1 MWANQVSWW
10 SGCGGTD
17 AYFLL
22 RLSSNLSFINNIL
35 PLSVAAAC
43 FACIVPAETQAQ
55 GAEQD
60 QAATHRWIDSIDWT
74 GDLRLRYEG
83 IDEAGEAR
91 RDRFRFRGRFGF
103 ASQLSD
109 KVQFSARLATSDGD
123 PVSTNLDFGNGFSS
137 KDIAIDQVFVTW
149 NALNDLDIAVGKMG
163 RPWFRAGSNSLL
175 WDSDLNPEG
184 INATWSSGM
193 LFASLG
199 TFVVDERSDSD
210 DSLLHSFQAG
220 INKRFSEVS
229 RLVFS
234 AAYFDYTN
242 TIGNKPFY
250 LDRPKGNSVDAAGNF
265 IYDYDILEISTEY
278 AAVLYDWPVLVYGVW
293 AQNIA
298 VDIQDT
304 AFAVGFM
311 VGLVEAPG
319 NMQFSYAWYDTEA
332 DAVMGI
338 FTDSDFGAGST
349 DSKGHFIKARYGLTK
364 NIVLNATF
372 IISEIEMFRNN
383 PHDYDRVQ
391 LDIEFLFN

>member
-1 MWANQVSWW
+1 MEWPWW
-10 SGCGGTD
+10 HRPEFLPGLGTSM
-17 AYFLL
+17 Y
-22 RLSSNLSFINNIL
+22 SSNSVL
-35 PLSVAAAC
+35 PLAVAAVW
-43 FACIVPAETQAQ
+43 FASIVPAESHAQ
-55 GAEQD
+55 DAEQEPT
-60 QAATHRWIDSIDWT
+60 AAHRWIDTIDWS

-83 IDEAGEAR
+83 IDEAGESK

-103 ASQLSD
+103 DSKLTD

-123 PVSTNLDFGNGFSS
+123 PVSTNLDFGDGFSS

-163 RPWFRAGSNSLL
+163 RPWFRAGGNSLL

-220 INKRFSEVS
+220 INKRFSEAS

-234 AAYFDYTN
+234 AAFFDYTN

-265 IYDYDILEISTEY
+265 IYDYDILEISAEY
-278 AAVLYDWPVLVYGVW
+278 ATVLYDWPVLVFGVW
-293 AQNIA
+293 AQNTA

-304 AFAVGFM
+304 AFAVGFT
-311 VGLVEAPG
+311 VGLVEASG
-319 NMQFSYAWYDTEA
+319 NMQFSYAWYETEA

-338 FTDSDFGAGST
+338 FTDSDFGGGNT
-349 DSKGHFIKARYGLTK
+349 DSKGHFIEARYGLNK
-364 NIVLNATF
+364 NIALNATF

-391 LDIEFLFN
+391 LDIEFIFN

>member
-1 MWANQVSWW
+1 MYSHKT
-10 SGCGGTD
+10 G
-17 AYFLL
+17 LL
-22 RLSSNLSFINNIL
+22 RA
-35 PLSVAAAC
+35 VAAVC
-43 FACIVPAETQAQ
+43 FASIVPVETQAQ
-55 GAEQD
+55 GAERE
-60 QAATHRWIDSIDWT
+60 QAATHRWIDSIDWN
-74 GDLRLRYEG
+74 GDLRIRYEG
-83 IDEAGEAR
+83 IDEAGEAK

-103 ASQLSD
+103 DSQLSD
-109 KVQFSARLATSDGD
+109 KVQFSTRLATSDGN

-149 NALNDLDIAVGKMG
+149 NALNDLDITVGKMG

-184 INATWSSGM
+184 IHADWSSGI

-199 TFVVDERSDSD
+199 TFVVDERSDSG
-210 DSLLHSFQAG
+210 DSLLHSVQAG
-220 INKRFSEVS
+220 ISKRFAEQS

-242 TIGNKPFY
+242 TIGNPPFY
-250 LDRPKGNSVDAAGNF
+250 QDKAKGNSVDADGNF

-278 AAVLYDWPVLVYGVW
+278 AVDLYDWPVLVYGVW
-293 AQNIA
+293 AQNTA

-304 AFAVGFM
+304 AVAVGFTI
-311 VGLVEAPG
+311 GLVEESG
-319 NMQFSYAWYDTEA
+319 NIQFSYAWYDTEA

-338 FTDSDFGAGST
+338 FTDSDFGAGNT
-349 DSKGHFIKARYGLTK
+349 DSKGHFIKARYGLSR

-391 LDIEFLFN
+391 LDIEFLLN

>member
-1 MWANQVSWW
+1 MEWPWW
-10 SGCGGTD
+10 HRPE
-17 AYFLL
+17 FLL
-22 RLSSNLSFINNIL
+22 GLGTSMYSSYRIL
-35 PLSVAAAC
+35 PLAVAAVW
-43 FACIVPAETQAQ
+43 FASIVPAKTYAR
-55 GAEQD
+55 GAEQEP
-60 QAATHRWIDSIDWT
+60 AAAPRWIDSIDWN

-83 IDEAGEAR
+83 IDEAGEAK
-91 RDRFRFRGRFGF
+91 RDRFRFRARFGF
-103 ASQLSD
+103 DSQVSD

-123 PVSTNLDFGNGFSS
+123 PVSTNLDFGDGFSS

-149 NALNDLDIAVGKMG
+149 NALNDLDIVVGKMG

-184 INATWSSGM
+184 INATWASGM

-199 TFVVDERSDSD
+199 TFVVEERSDSD
-210 DSLLHSFQAG
+210 DSLLHSIQAG

-229 RLVFS
+229 RLVISTAF
-234 AAYFDYTN
+234 FDYTN

-293 AQNIA
+293 AQNTA

-304 AFAVGFM
+304 AFAIGFM
-311 VGLVEAPG
+311 VGLVESPG
-319 NMQFSYAWYDTEA
+319 DMQFSYAWYDTEA

-338 FTDSDFGAGST
+338 FTDSDFGGGNT
-349 DSKGHFIKARYGLTK
+349 DSKGHFIKARYGLT
-364 NIVLNATF
+364 NIIALNATF

-383 PHDYDRVQ
+383 PHDYNRVQ
-391 LDIEFLFN
+391 LDIEFLFR

>member
-1 MWANQVSWW
+1 MWANRLTQW

-17 AYFLL
+17 PYFLL
-22 RLSSNLSFINNIL
+22 GLSSDLSSINNIL
-35 PLSVAAAC
+35 PLAVAALW
-43 FACIVPAETQAQ
+43 FASFIPAKTHAQ
-55 GAEQD
+55 GAEQE
-60 QAATHRWIDSIDWT
+60 QAAAHRWIDTIDWS

-103 ASQLSD
+103 DSQLSD

-123 PVSTNLDFGNGFSS
+123 PVSTNLDFGDGFSS
-137 KDIAIDQVFVTW
+137 KDIAIDRVFVTW

-184 INATWSSGM
+184 INADWSSGM
-193 LFASLG
+193 LFANLG
-199 TFVVDERSDSD
+199 TFVVAERSDRD
-210 DSLLHSFQAG
+210 DSLLHSVQGG
-220 INKRFSEVS
+220 ISRRFSEQS

-234 AAYFDYTN
+234 ASYFDYTN
-242 TIGNKPFY
+242 TIGNPPFY
-250 LDRPKGNSVDAAGNF
+250 QDKAKGNSVDAAGNF

-278 AAVLYDWPVLVYGVW
+278 AAVFHGWPVMVYGVW
-293 AQNIA
+293 AQNTA

-304 AFAVGFM
+304 AFAIGFM

-338 FTDSDFGAGST
+338 FTDSDFGGGST
-349 DSKGHFIKARYGLTK
+349 DSRGHFIKARYGMTK
-364 NIVLNATF
+364 NIALNATF

-383 PHDYDRVQ
+383 RHDYDRVQ

>member
-1 MWANQVSWW
+1 MEWLWRHRPVL
-10 SGCGGTD
+10 
-17 AYFLL
+17 LL
-22 RLSSNLSFINNIL
+22 RLCTSMYSHKRGL
-35 PLSVAAAC
+35 PLAVAAVW
-43 FACIVPAETQAQ
+43 FASIVLAKSHAQ
-55 GAEQD
+55 GAEQEP
-60 QAATHRWIDSIDWT
+60 AATHRWIDSIDWN

-83 IDEAGEAR
+83 IDEAGEAK

-103 ASQLSD
+103 DSQLSD
-109 KVQFSARLATSDGD
+109 KVQFSTRLATSDGD

-149 NALNDLDIAVGKMG
+149 NALNDLDIALGKIG

-220 INKRFSEVS
+220 INKHFSEQS

-234 AAYFDYTN
+234 TAFFDYTN

-278 AAVLYDWPVLVYGVW
+278 SALIGDWPVSVFGVW
-293 AQNIA
+293 AQNTA
-298 VDIQDT
+298 VDIQGT
-304 AFAVGFM
+304 AFAIGFM

-338 FTDSDFGAGST
+338 FTDSDFGAGNT
-349 DSKGHFIKARYGLTK
+349 DSKGHFIKARYGLTR
-364 NIVLNATF
+364 NIALNGTF

>member
-1 MWANQVSWW
+1 MEWLWRHRPV
-10 SGCGGTD
+10 
-17 AYFLL
+17 FLL
-22 RLSSNLSFINNIL
+22 RLGTCMNSSKRVL
-35 PLSVAAAC
+35 PIAVAAVLLAGI
-43 FACIVPAETQAQ
+43 FPAQTYAQ
-55 GAEQD
+55 DAEAEQSS
-60 QAATHRWIDSIDWT
+60 ARNWVDSIDWE

-83 IDEAGEAR
+83 IDEQGEVK

-103 ASQLSD
+103 VSELSN
-109 KVQFSARLATSDGD
+109 KVQFSTRLATSDGN

-184 INATWSSGM
+184 INADWSSGM

-199 TFVVDERSDSD
+199 TFAVDERSDSD
-210 DSLLHSFQAG
+210 DSLLHSVQVG
-220 INKRFSEVS
+220 INKRFSEQS

-250 LDRPKGNSVDAAGNF
+250 LDLPKGNSVDAAGNF

-278 AAVLYDWPVLVYGVW
+278 ATVLYEWPVLVYGVW
-293 AQNIA
+293 AQNTA

-338 FTDSDFGAGST
+338 FGST

>member
-1 MWANQVSWW
+1 M
-10 SGCGGTD
+10 
-17 AYFLL
+17 Y
-22 RLSSNLSFINNIL
+22 SSNRVL
-35 PLSVAAAC
+35 PLVVAAVW
-43 FACIVPAETQAQ
+43 FASIVPAKSHAQ
-55 GAEQD
+55 GAEQEP
-60 QAATHRWIDSIDWT
+60 AATPRWIDSIDWN

-83 IDEAGEAR
+83 IDEAGEAK

-103 ASQLSD
+103 DSQLSE

-123 PVSTNLDFGNGFSS
+123 PVSTNLDFGDGFSS

-234 AAYFDYTN
+234 AAFFDYTN

-265 IYDYDILEISTEY
+265 IYDYDILEISAEY
-278 AAVLYDWPVLVYGVW
+278 ATVLYDWPVLVFGVW
-293 AQNIA
+293 AQNTA

-304 AFAVGFM
+304 AFAVGFT

-319 NMQFSYAWYDTEA
+319 NMQFSYAWYETEA

-338 FTDSDFGAGST
+338 FTDSDFGGGNT
-349 DSKGHFIKARYGLTK
+349 DSKGHFIKARYGLNK
-364 NIVLNATF
+364 NIALNATF

-383 PHDYDRVQ
+383 PHDYNRVQ
-391 LDIEFLFN
+391 LDIEFFFR

>member
-1 MWANQVSWW
+1 MEWPWW
-10 SGCGGTD
+10 HRPE
-17 AYFLL
+17 FLL
-22 RLSSNLSFINNIL
+22 GLGTSMYSINRVL
-35 PLSVAAAC
+35 PLAVAAVW
-43 FACIVPAETQAQ
+43 FASIVPAKSYAQA
-55 GAEQD
+55 AEQEP
-60 QAATHRWIDSIDWT
+60 AATHRWIDSIDWN

-83 IDEAGEAR
+83 IDEAGAAK

-103 ASQLSD
+103 DSQLSD

-123 PVSTNLDFGNGFSS
+123 PVSTNLDFGDGFSS

-149 NALNDLDIAVGKMG
+149 NALNDLDVAVGKMG

-220 INKRFSEVS
+220 INKRFSEQS

-242 TIGNKPFY
+242 TIGNPPFY
-250 LDRPKGNSVDAAGNF
+250 RDRAKGNSVDAAGNF

-278 AAVLYDWPVLVYGVW
+278 SALIGGWPVTVFGVW
-293 AQNIA
+293 AQNTA

-304 AFAVGFM
+304 AFAIGFM

-338 FTDSDFGAGST
+338 FTDSDFGAGNT
-349 DSKGHFIKARYGLTK
+349 DSKGHFIKARYGLTR
-364 NIVLNATF
+364 NIALNGTF

-391 LDIEFLFN
+391 LDIEFLFR